1 MPIAYTTGTI
11 NQPDAGSVGQAMVE
25 RIRDDVSAHAAWDLV
40 EEFTAASGAVRWYVL
55 KCLASASGLPNDYF
69 IVIGRTLSNGELRFA
84 ICEGY
89 DAASHTMSLFPQ
101 YSSNNNVQYDANG
114 RNPATLVLG
123 AAAFTTGGAAP
134 KYQNWIPAGTSTK
147 WWITVDSDGFTVAFN
162 GPSNGFVHCGAY
174 TPLTSLPI
182 LTPVQ
187 MIGSSD
193 TYGGITNNPAVANIL
208 ATAYALS
215 IAGGGYTGGAFSYA
229 IPLGFP
235 GDLRYNDKLQG
246 GSRPVA
252 EIGMT
257 VVANFTGD
265 QAVTGWALGKQKRM
279 RGTSQQVPA
288 GMAFGD
294 AYVLA
299 GRLWVPFS
307 PTDGRMWDTG
317 VASS

>member
-1 MPIAYTTGTI
+1 MAIIYTTGTI

-55 KCLASASGLPNDYF
+55 ACRAAQSGLPNDFF

-89 DAASHTMSLFPQ
+89 DAASHTMSLFPW
-101 YSSNNNVQYDANG
+101 YSSSTAAQYDANG
-114 RNPATLVLG
+114 RTAATFAL
-123 AAAFTTGGAAP
+123 AAAPFSTGGSAP
-134 KYQNWIPAGTSTK
+134 KWQNWVPAGTSTK
-147 WWITVDSDGFTVAFN
+147 WWIAVDSDGFTVAFN

-174 TPLTSLPI
+174 VPLTSLPI
-182 LTPVQ
+182 LMPVQ

-208 ATAYALS
+208 STAYALS

-235 GDLRYNDKLQG
+235 SDLRYNDKLQG

-257 VVANFTGD
+257 IVMNFAGD
-265 QAVTGWALGKQKRM
+265 QVVTGWALGKQKRM
-279 RGTSQQVPA
+279 RGTSQQSPA

-294 AYVLA
+294 AYVLD
-299 GRLWVPFS
+299 GRLWVPFQ
-307 PTDGRMWDTG
+307 PGDGRMWDTG